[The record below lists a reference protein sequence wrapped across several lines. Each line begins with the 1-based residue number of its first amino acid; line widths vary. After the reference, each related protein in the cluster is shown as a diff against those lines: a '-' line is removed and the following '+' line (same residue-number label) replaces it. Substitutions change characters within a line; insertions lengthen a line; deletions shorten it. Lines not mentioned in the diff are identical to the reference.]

1 MFFLQVFLNVLLN
14 LTVFNVNKMLLV
26 FQTSVLWYLIGLHCS
41 LIHAALPPD
50 CVPLEE
56 HPLDTADPGSIFGE
70 TSEVGSKASPH
81 RTGNLRQRGAIPTHH
96 FAANEIKS
104 AEPVPMRL
112 FPYEGIFY

>member
-1 MFFLQVFLNVLLN
+1 
-14 LTVFNVNKMLLV
+14 MLLV
-26 FQTSVLWYLIGLHCS
+26 FHTSVPWYLIGLHCS
-41 LIHAALPPD
+41 LIYAALPPG

-112 FPYEGIFY
+112 FPYEGTFYFKTTKDC